1 MTRGGHGAWGKWH
14 GPRSGRPT
22 WWPEGEPFPPTG
34 PQAWRGMRRR
44 FARRVLLFLL
54 AFFGLVFAAS
64 ALAVALLSGAFGVG
78 QERGV
83 VLPAVIVGLL
93 LLVAGAAV
101 VARAVRR
108 AMAPVGELMEAADRV
123 ASGDYTATA
132 QESGPREMRRL
143 ARAFN
148 AMVARLGSGE
158 RQRRDLLAD
167 LAHELRTPLSVIQ
180 GNVEGMLDG
189 VYQPDRVHL
198 EPILEETR
206 VMSRLLDDLHTL
218 STAEAGAL
226 PLHRESASAA
236 RLIEDAVA
244 AVRSR
249 AEAAGVTV
257 EARAGSELPVLDVD
271 AVRIGQVLGI
281 LLHNAVEQTPSGGRV
296 LVSAQRADAEASVAF
311 SVQDTGPGIPADLIP
326 HVFDRFVKGAGSS
339 GAGLGLAIAHSLVE
353 AHGGEIVAESPPGWG
368 TTIRFVLPVAPSA

>member
-1 MTRGGHGAWGKWH
+1 
-14 GPRSGRPT
+14 
-22 WWPEGEPFPPTG
+22 
-34 PQAWRGMRRR
+34 MRRR

-271 AVRIGQVLGI
+271 VVRIGQVLGN

-353 AHGGEIVAESPPGWG
+353 AHGGEIVAESPPGRG